1 MPGMKKLGLRLYGG
15 FEHIIVFILLIMLM
29 AMVAWGTGILA
40 GELGSNV
47 VARLS
52 GSGPPPVAELQE
64 FFDRFRLLHEVFGSF
79 LLILI
84 GLELMKTVVMYLDQH
99 ELHVEVVFTVAMIAI
114 ARHAIDLNL
123 ATTQPMTLIGMAALI
138 VGLSIG
144 YYFFRK
150 SSGMSGRKSGPEY
163 GGAEEAG
170 ARPSARM
177 E

>member
-1 MPGMKKLGLRLYGG
+1 MLAVKKLGLRLYGG
-15 FEHIIVFILLIMLM
+15 FERIVVFVLLLLLMII
-29 AMVAWGTGILA
+29 VAWGTSILA
-40 GELGSNV
+40 GELLSRM
-47 VARLS
+47 VARLA
-52 GSGPPPVAELQE
+52 GGVEQPVAELQE

-84 GLELMKTVVMYLDQH
+84 GLELMKTVVMYLDRH

-123 ATTQPMTLIGMAALI
+123 ATTPPLTLVGMAALI
-138 VGLSIG
+138 VGLSVG

-150 SSGMSGRKSGPEY
+150 SSGLTGKSSGPEFED
-163 GGAEEAG
+163 ATKPAG
-170 ARPSARM
+170 RM